1 MERETQTRLPWT
13 AAQRWGLWLLRRAL
27 FLALL
32 SGAMAGRAAPSQNLL
47 QFDVFLGHGGQ
58 PTGAD
63 GGGREGSR
71 VPVAVE
77 VENDGPAFNAVF
89 ELFSSQMGGGQIRRM
104 AVELPTN
111 TRKRFVIPAFAGAG
125 SYSTWEVRLL
135 DDRGRV
141 RAEKTGLRPRG
152 LAWESILMGATPRSF
167 GGIPK
172 LPELKG

>member
-63 GGGREGSR
+63 GVVREASWF
-71 VPVAVE
+71 PVAVE
-77 VENDGPAFNAVF
+77 VQNDGAPFNAVF
-89 ELFSSQMGGGQIRRM
+89 EISSSQMGGGQVRRTV
-104 AVELPTN
+104 VELPTN
-111 TRKRFVIPAFAGAG
+111 TRKRFVIPAFAG
-125 SYSTWEVRLL
+125 
-135 DDRGRV
+135 
-141 RAEKTGLRPRG
+141 
-152 LAWESILMGATPRSF
+152 
-167 GGIPK
+167 
-172 LPELKG
+172 